1 MLLLYDGLC
10 PLCNGAVRFI
20 LRHDRRGAVRF
31 APLESAAGREARRRH
46 GVPDDADSLVLL
58 VDGIDGTQRA
68 LLRSDAVLA
77 LLDVIGGLWSVLL
90 LFRVAPRPFR
100 DALYSFIARR
110 RYRWFGRY
118 DACPLPPTEHRSRFP
133 E

>member
-1 MLLLYDGLC
+1 MLLLYDGVC

-20 LRHDRRGAVRF
+20 LRHDRRGIVRF
-31 APLESAAGREARRRH
+31 APLASAAGREARRRH

-58 VDGIDGTQRA
+58 ADGIDGTERA
-68 LLRSDAVLA
+68 HLRSDAMLELVGA
-77 LLDVIGGLWSVLL
+77 LGGVWNILL
-90 LFRVAPRPFR
+90 VVRYIPRPFR

-118 DACPLPPTEHRSRFP
+118 DACPLPPPEHRSRFL